1 MLCALFLVVRS
12 SGSSSLGTQASYRGG
27 FSCWGAQA
35 LDAPASVAVATWG
48 LVAQG
53 RVRSSQTRDLSEPV
67 SPALADGFLSSVPP
81 GKWKRW
87 KRSPL
92 CDLLSFED

>member
-1 MLCALFLVVRS
+1 MV
-12 SGSSSLGTQASYRGG
+12 ASPVGEHRLWMPRPQQLQHL
-27 FSCWGAQA
+27 S
-35 LDAPASVAVATWG
+35 SVAVATWG

-53 RVRSSQTRDLSEPV
+53 HVGSSQTRDLSEPV